1 MQKLRY
7 ASKSYKIYKKSMK
20 TIFSITV
27 LVLIQINTFGQL
39 DTKEINNSLAKIND
53 SFYAS
58 KYEVSNKI
66 YMSFL
71 NSLKQSKKLNLLA
84 IAQIDTLKWTD
95 KLTYNPPYTQY
106 YHSHPAYQN
115 YPLVNISYEGATLFC
130 EWLTEQYNADKKR
143 KFKKVLFRLPSE
155 KEWILAAQAADS
167 NAIYPWEGNEL
178 RNKEG
183 QVLYNY
189 KRKIKDTMWID
200 GKYVENIDV
209 TTPVKSYWKNKFGI
223 YNMGGNVA
231 EMINTKGIVKGGSW
245 RDDSAYLKI
254 NKKYIYDGK
263 PQTFVGFRYFAE
275 IIER

>member
-20 TIFSITV
+20 KIFSITV
-27 LVLIQINTFGQL
+27 LVLIQITTFGQL
-39 DTKEINNSLAKIND
+39 DTKEINNSLTKIND

-223 YNMGGNVA
+223 YNLGGNVA

-254 NKKYIYDGK
+254 NKKYNYDGK

>member
-1 MQKLRY
+1 MIV
-7 ASKSYKIYKKSMK
+7 SNW
-20 TIFSITV
+20 TI
-27 LVLIQINTFGQL
+27 TFGQL
-39 DTKEINNSLAKIND
+39 DTKEINNSLTKIND

-115 YPLVNISYEGATLFC
+115 YPLVTISYEGATLFC

-143 KFKKVLFRLPSE
+143 KFKKVLFRVPSE

-231 EMINTKGIVKGGSW
+231 EMINTKGIVKGGSR

-254 NKKYIYDGK
+254 NKKYNYDGK